1 MDVKLSVELPPDAEK
16 RLRAESPDLPA
27 AVREGF
33 LVNLFRRGML
43 SHFELGQALGLDRF
57 QTDALLKRHALT
69 RQEVDTELHGEVQLD
84 RALVPSRTFT
94 FGSESEEQLLEETLV
109 AWQSRG
115 PAAAWQAMFDM
126 LDWWFEARKLDP
138 ETQRVD
144 RACNEVRCVPWH
156 ASVAERGNDA

>member
-1 MDVKLSVELPPDAEK
+1 MDVKLTVDLPPDAEK

-43 SHFELGQALGLDRF
+43 THLELGQALSLDRF
-57 QTDALLKRHALT
+57 QTDALLKR
-69 RQEVDTELHGEVQLD
+69 QEVDADLHGEVQLE
-84 RALVPSRTFT
+84 RALVPSRYFT

-109 AWQSRG
+109 AWQSQG

-144 RACNEVRCVPWH
+144 RACNEVRRVPWH